1 MLSAR
6 IETIILLTIPL
17 KIARYQT
24 GMDRNG
30 IGLCVALCST
40 RLLKINLIAP
50 YTGAWIEITARKELY
65 SEHYKQFR
73 KYNLLLYGHL
83 RRTLLCDAHP
93 ILRTHHT
100 RSIQET

>member
-1 MLSAR
+1 
-6 IETIILLTIPL
+6 
-17 KIARYQT
+17 
-24 GMDRNG
+24 MDRNVTLIYVG
-30 IGLCVALCST
+30 IVIYVALCST
-40 RLLKINLIAP
+40 RLLNINLIAP
-50 YTGAWIEITARKELY
+50 YTGAWIEIINRKEPHL
-65 SEHYKQFR
+65 EHYKQFR

>member
-6 IETIILLTIPL
+6 IEIIILLTIPL
-17 KIARYQT
+17 RIARYQT

-40 RLLKINLIAP
+40 RLLNINLIAP

-65 SEHYKQFR
+65 SEHYQQFCNP
-73 KYNLLLYGHL
+73 NLRRHGHL
-83 RRTLLCDAHP
+83 RRSL
-93 ILRTHHT
+93 
-100 RSIQET
+100 